1 MALSLAVTEAATFT
15 LGCAFIHTQRRH
27 AERITDLLLVMLFA
41 GSMVLALDWGL
52 EGAAATPSA
61 VDLSAAFT
69 GIGE

>member
-1 MALSLAVTEAATFT
+1 MALFLVVSEAAAFT
-15 LGCAFIHTQRRH
+15 VGCALIHTQRRH

-52 EGAAATPSA
+52 EGAFTAASA

-69 GIGE
+69 GISE